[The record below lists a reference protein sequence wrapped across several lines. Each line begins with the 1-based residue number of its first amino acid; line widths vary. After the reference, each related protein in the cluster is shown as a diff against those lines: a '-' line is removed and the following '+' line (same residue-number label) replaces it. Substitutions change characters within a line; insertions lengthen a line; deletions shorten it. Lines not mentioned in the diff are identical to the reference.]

1 MLTHFLAAAR
11 NSADSRSTLRR
22 AVLILAAMVW
32 AGCSITNGTPSN
44 IPSTSIQTLEYY
56 PHLVKG
62 YQNSYPPKRLL
73 ILIAVDSRDLKNI
86 KQEDS
91 APLGGNPSIGF
102 TVDQNKNVI
111 QRLYSAPLGPI
122 VQKALELS
130 ASEAGLVALNSA
142 SSEYKSQ
149 KETGEDYVLET
160 RITKCWVKKRRG
172 PDGRNGPTW
181 FTNADFTIDATVY
194 KPPFRTP
201 FWQGRSPATYDDP
214 PINASPEDDTGI
226 YDEPGQVLSIALTRA
241 VAGVFQ
247 QNDLRMLITEDQ
259 VSAPPS

>member
-1 MLTHFLAAAR
+1 MTTHRSAAR
-11 NSADSRSTLRR
+11 NSANRLKTVRR
-22 AVLILAAMVW
+22 AVLTLAAITW
-32 AGCSITNGTPSN
+32 AGCSITSGAPSN
-44 IPSTSIQTLEYY
+44 IPTSSIQTLEYY

-62 YQNSYPPKRLL
+62 YQNSFPPRRWL
-73 ILIAVDSRDLKNI
+73 ILIAVDSRDLRDI
-86 KQEDS
+86 KPEDS
-91 APLGGNPSIGF
+91 APLGGNPSIGL
-102 TVDQNKNVI
+102 TLDQNKNVI

-130 ASEAGLVALNSA
+130 ASEAGLVALNGA

-149 KETGEDYVLET
+149 KEMGEDYVLET

-241 VAGVFQ
+241 VAGIFQ
-247 QNDLRMLITEDQ
+247 QSDLRMLITEDQ
-259 VSAPPS
+259 LTAPSS